1 MRFHP
6 ILQEWKAHLGV
17 DYGAPTGTPV
27 RTIGDGVVEF
37 AGVQNGFGNVVI
49 VEHGKSEETVYA
61 HLSRIDVKAGEK
73 VLQGENIGAVGATG
87 WATGP
92 HLHFEFRV
100 NGVHRDPALVAQE
113 TSVTTVSGAAR
124 PTFDRLTR
132 SMRNQWA
139 AASMAAVASAQ

>member
-6 ILQEWKAHLGV
+6 ILNQWKAHLGV

-27 RTIGDGVVEF
+27 RSVGDGVVEF

-49 VEHGKSEETVYA
+49 IKHGNSAETVYA
-61 HLSRIDVKAGEK
+61 HLSRINVKSGEK
-73 VLQGENIGAVGATG
+73 VEQGEHIGAVGSTG

-100 NGVHRDPALVAQE
+100 NGIHQDPLLAAKDNGAAPV
-113 TSVTTVSGAAR
+113 SVAAR
-124 PTFDRLTR
+124 PAFDRLSFVMR
-132 SMRNQWA
+132 SQLA
-139 AASMAAVASAQ
+139 AASTATVASAQ